1 MVAVLVL
8 VGVGCSFA
16 QQAVAAPA
24 GSPNFVLILS
34 DDQGW
39 GETSYNHHPIL
50 KTPNIDALAA
60 DGTTLTRFYA
70 SAPNCSPT
78 RAALLTGRSNDRT
91 GVLDHGYRLRH
102 QEVTI
107 AEILSDLGY
116 ATGHFG
122 KWHLDGLQGPGV
134 PILAE
139 DAYGPASAGFGTW
152 VSTTNYFDDFPMV
165 SRNGVFANLEGDSSE
180 AITREA
186 IGFMQHAAQ
195 AGQPFFAAIWLGS
208 PHLPWRSIHRGKDAA
223 GDRADYYGEITGIDN
238 SVGLVRSFLRE
249 AGLAASTLVWF
260 QSDNGSIWRIGPAGT
275 GGLRGHKNVLYE
287 GGIRVPSAVAWPG
300 TIPAGQVRSEPVA
313 SADFLPTLADILG
326 IPETALARPMDGR
339 SVLPLLKGASFD
351 RGRPLYFRHKRRLA
365 AIDGNIKL
373 LVPDLGKPKVELY
386 DLAADPA
393 ETTDLSTERAA
404 LAGRMHA
411 DAMVWSASVD
421 DSLKGFDYGA
431 GPIPPPAAPVD
442 LKDSPLYHVLVQRL
456 GRPSE

>member
-1 MVAVLVL
+1 MVAVLVH
-8 VGVGCSFA
+8 VGVGCSFE
-16 QQAVAAPA
+16 QHAVAAPA

-39 GETSYNHHPIL
+39 GDTSYNHHPIL

-70 SAPNCSPT
+70 SAPNCSST

-91 GVLDHGYRLRH
+91 GVLDHSYRLRH
-102 QEVTI
+102 EEVTI
-107 AEILSDLGY
+107 AEILSDRGY

-208 PHLPWRSIHRGKDAA
+208 PHLPWRSIHRDEGA
-223 GDRADYYGEITGIDN
+223 GDMADYYGEITGIDN
-238 SVGLVRSFLRE
+238 SVGLVRNFLRE
-249 AGLAASTLVWF
+249 AGLEATTLVWF
-260 QSDNGSIWRIGPAGT
+260 QSDNGSIGRAGPAST
-275 GGLRGHKNVLYE
+275 GGLRGHKNTLYE

-313 SADFLPTLADILG
+313 SIDFLPTLAAILG
-326 IPETALARPMDGR
+326 IPETALARPLDGR
-339 SVLPLLKGASFD
+339 SVLPLLKGAPFD
-351 RGRPLYFRHKRRLA
+351 RGRPLYFRHRGRLA
-365 AIDGNIKL
+365 AIDGDIKL

-386 DLAADPA
+386 DLDADPA
-393 ETTDLSTERAA
+393 ESTDLAKKRTS
-404 LAGRMHA
+404 LADQMYA
-411 DAMVWSASVD
+411 DAMAWSASVD
-421 DSLKGFDYGA
+421 HSLKGLDYGV
-431 GPIPPPAAPVD
+431 GPVPPPVAPVD
-442 LKDSPLYHVLVQRL
+442 LKDSAAYHVLVQRL
-456 GRPSE
+456 GRPAR